1 MSNPKSSFL
10 VRALWDSYERAVVP
24 KEAGLEQRT
33 ECRRAFYAGA
43 GAVFAAIASI
53 IVDPTTEEVTVGDLL
68 AMERIH
74 EELDQFARDVQAGK
88 A

>member
-1 MSNPKSSFL
+1 MPNPKSSFL
-10 VRALWDSYERAVVP
+10 VGALWDSYERAVVP

-53 IVDPTTEEVTVGDLL
+53 VDPTTEEVTAGDLL
-68 AMERIH
+68 A
-74 EELDQFARDVQAGK
+74 ELVQFARDVQAGK

>member
-33 ECRRAFYAGA
+33 ECRRTFYAGA
-43 GAVFAAIASI
+43 GAVFAAIAS

-68 AMERIH
+68 AMERIR
-74 EELDQFARDVQAGK
+74 EELVQFARDVQAGK